1 MNNRI
6 LITGGSGFIGTNLI
20 ELFIQKKYD
29 FINFDKSKPL
39 NKEHNEYWVEGNIMN
54 VNNLEDAFEKY
65 EPTVV
70 IHLAAKADCESDNID
85 DYFENTSGTEN
96 VLKVIANCNT
106 IQNAIIT
113 STQYVY
119 KSKSH
124 PFPSSD
130 EQYKAHLTYGESK
143 VITER
148 LTRSANL
155 KCNWTIIRPAN
166 IWGPWHMRY
175 PNELWDV
182 LRRGYYIHPS
192 LKPVVRTY
200 GYVKNIVHQIDKI
213 MIASPSITNR
223 KTFYLGDYPLD
234 SFEWLN
240 GISKAINNKALKRI
254 PAISFYLPALVG
266 EMLNK
271 LGLNFPLHM
280 VRYRNMIEDYYSPTN
295 VTINQFGLSNPLM
308 EQNIKETL
316 DWIKINSVEHF
327 PDWNKI

>member
-85 DYFENTSGTEN
+85 DYFENTTGTEN

-130 EQYKAHLTYGESK
+130 EQYKYHLTYGESK
-143 VITER
+143 VITEK

-175 PNELWDV
+175 PNELWKV
-182 LRRGYYIHPS
+182 LKKGYYIHPS

-200 GYVKNIVHQIDKI
+200 GYVKNIVYQIDAI
-213 MIASPSITNR
+213 MIASPIITNG
-223 KTFYLGDYPLD
+223 KTFYLGDYPVD

-240 GISKAINNKALKRI
+240 GISKAINNKSLKKI

-308 EQNIKETL
+308 EENIKETL

>member
-20 ELFIQKKYD
+20 ELFIQKNYD

-85 DYFENTSGTEN
+85 DYFENTTGTEN

-130 EQYKAHLTYGESK
+130 EQYKYHLTYGESK
-143 VITER
+143 VITEK

-175 PNELWDV
+175 PNELWKV
-182 LRRGYYIHPS
+182 LKKGYYIHPS

-200 GYVKNIVHQIDKI
+200 GYVKNIVYQIDAI
-213 MIASPSITNR
+213 MIAAPIITNG
-223 KTFYLGDYPLD
+223 KTFYLGDYPVD

-240 GISKAINNKALKRI
+240 GISKAINNKSLKKI

>member
-20 ELFIQKKYD
+20 ELFLQKKYD

-39 NKEHNEYWVEGNIMN
+39 NREHNKFWVEGNIMN
-54 VNNLEDAFEKY
+54 VSSLEDAFEKY

-85 DYFENTSGTEN
+85 DYFENTTGTEN

-124 PFPSSD
+124 PFPNSD

-143 VITER
+143 VITEK
-148 LTRSANL
+148 LTRSADL

-175 PNELWDV
+175 PNELWKV
-182 LRRGYYIHPS
+182 LKNGYYIHPS
-192 LKPVVRTY
+192 LKPVIRTY
-200 GYVKNIVHQIDKI
+200 GYVKNIVYQIDAI
-213 MIASPSITNR
+213 MIASPIITNG
-223 KTFYLGDYPLD
+223 KTFYLGDYPVD

-240 GISKAINNKALKRI
+240 GISKAINNKSLKKI
-254 PAISFYLPALVG
+254 PAVSFYLPAVVG
-266 EMLNK
+266 EMLNR

>member
-20 ELFIQKKYD
+20 ELFLQKKYD

-85 DYFENTSGTEN
+85 DYFENTTGTEN

-130 EQYKAHLTYGESK
+130 EQYKYHLTYGESK
-143 VITER
+143 VITEK

-175 PNELWDV
+175 PNELWKV
-182 LRRGYYIHPS
+182 LKKGYYIHPS

-200 GYVKNIVHQIDKI
+200 GYVKNIVYQIDAI
-213 MIASPSITNR
+213 MIAAPIITNG
-223 KTFYLGDYPLD
+223 KTFYLGDYPVD

-240 GISKAINNKALKRI
+240 GISKAINNKSLKKI

-308 EQNIKETL
+308 EENIKETL

>member
-85 DYFENTSGTEN
+85 DYFENTTGTEN

-130 EQYKAHLTYGESK
+130 EQYKYHLTYGESK
-143 VITER
+143 VITEK

-175 PNELWDV
+175 PNELWKV
-182 LRRGYYIHPS
+182 LKKGYYIHPS

-200 GYVKNIVHQIDKI
+200 GYVKNIVHQID
-213 MIASPSITNR
+213 
-223 KTFYLGDYPLD
+223 
-234 SFEWLN
+234 
-240 GISKAINNKALKRI
+240 
-254 PAISFYLPALVG
+254 
-266 EMLNK
+266 
-271 LGLNFPLHM
+271 
-280 VRYRNMIEDYYSPTN
+280 EDYDCL
-295 VTINQFGLSNPLM
+295 TIYY
-308 EQNIKETL
+308 E
-316 DWIKINSVEHF
+316 
-327 PDWNKI
+327 